1 MGIFVIYERIRSFRH
16 YMLEIKY
23 VLLHN
28 KIRKSVVNFK
38 ERRENMQKVKR
49 MAAKIIASILNMGL
63 YVEANTTSCLMT
75 YEIKAPKQ
83 LQNYRRTM

>member
-1 MGIFVIYERIRSFRH
+1 
-16 YMLEIKY
+16 MLEIKY

-83 LQNYRRTM
+83 LQNYRRAM

>member
-1 MGIFVIYERIRSFRH
+1 MDIIIYERIRSFRH

>member
-1 MGIFVIYERIRSFRH
+1 
-16 YMLEIKY
+16 MLEIKY

-49 MAAKIIASILNMGL
+49 MAAKIIASILNRDYMW
-63 YVEANTTSCLMT
+63 
-75 YEIKAPKQ
+75 KQ
-83 LQNYRRTM
+83 IPHLVL